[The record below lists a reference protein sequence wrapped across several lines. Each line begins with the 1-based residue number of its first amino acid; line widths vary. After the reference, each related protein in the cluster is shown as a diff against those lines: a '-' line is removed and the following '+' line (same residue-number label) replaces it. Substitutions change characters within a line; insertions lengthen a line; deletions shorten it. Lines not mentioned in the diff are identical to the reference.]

1 MDLYTKQN
9 KRRRRNTPDEV
20 RVRGRHFPAFFR
32 ERCRKTL
39 ARGDDFAAVFL
50 HPARIGQRGFRD
62 GLRQHVHV
70 VGVLDLVEVA
80 DERFVPHED
89 ADAEPGDL
97 RGFLLDI
104 ADYVLENGVALQDG
118 ETIGFG
124 EDQRLSITRSA
135 GVWHQ
140 GMTLKIQ
147 YAPMPED

>member
-1 MDLYTKQN
+1 M
-9 KRRRRNTPDEV
+9 EV
-20 RVRGRHFPAFFR
+20 
-32 ERCRKTL
+32 L
-39 ARGDDFAAVFL
+39 
-50 HPARIGQRGFRD
+50 
-62 GLRQHVHV
+62 
-70 VGVLDLVEVA
+70 
-80 DERFVPHED
+80 D

-124 EDQRLSITRSA
+124 EGQRLAITRSA

-147 YAPMPED
+147 YAPHAGGLRRRRGEDLPPGKPVRTPACLRPFPHRHSGKG

>member
-1 MDLYTKQN
+1 MEDGSLPLLNLGWPGLY
-9 KRRRRNTPDEV
+9 RREGGLCAYTDGMRAFGRDEM
-20 RVRGRHFPAFFR
+20 
-32 ERCRKTL
+32 E
-39 ARGDDFAAVFL
+39 
-50 HPARIGQRGFRD
+50 
-62 GLRQHVHV
+62 
-70 VGVLDLVEVA
+70 VL
-80 DERFVPHED
+80 D